1 MTRFACYAVM
11 NGNISNPKVA
21 AAQAYFANLAAE
33 IHAAYQSADEV
44 DRVYLRGDISDRKKF
59 KPYSL

>member
-1 MTRFACYAVM
+1 M

-33 IHAAYQSADEV
+33 IHAAYQSVDEV
-44 DRVYLRGDISDRKKF
+44 GSRLFTWRYFR
-59 KPYSL
+59 